1 LPQQFDAEI
10 AISAILLLAFDYS
23 CSASGAN
30 AEEFMNRTVLLVVL
44 LLVVI
49 VGGGLAF
56 IFLNNNTP
64 PAAEV
69 TGDANTEIPR
79 GVQETREPT
88 PTDIPMVP
96 VVIAIQDI
104 PRGTVIG
111 PDRVEVINFPAAN
124 APSGAFVSEE
134 DVVGYIAATD
144 IIAEEI
150 ILVRKLVEDLNAIGD
165 AGSDAAAIL
174 DPQRVAI
181 AVPIDEITSVA
192 YGLQP
197 GDRIDVI
204 VSMLFVDVDEDF
216 QTLLPNDMRILSST
230 TDENGLGIDWGSAS
244 FGSID
249 TTSLFIPL
257 VSIDPTTEAIIGL
270 SGQSAS
276 FTIVEEPNPL
286 DGRRQRPR
294 LVTQRTITD
303 AQVIWVGEFP
313 QDGRIFAP
321 APTPTEVATSTPE
334 GGTSGEEGTAPANT
348 PVPPRPSLM
357 TLAVNVQDAVVL
369 SWLSEAGLPMT
380 FVMRSARSQGLPDT
394 QPVTMNYIMQQY
406 NIAVPD
412 RYSYAL
418 EPAIRGIR
426 GVTLLDIGDERSGVV
441 VEPTAAGDE
450 EDEGSSGG

>member
-1 LPQQFDAEI
+1 
-10 AISAILLLAFDYS
+10 
-23 CSASGAN
+23 
-30 AEEFMNRTVLLVVL
+30 LVVL

-56 IFLNNNTP
+56 IFLSPPNGNGAEETRDPNQVNTP
-64 PAAEV
+64 DTDSPRETAA
-69 TGDANTEIPR
+69 
-79 GVQETREPT
+79 PT
-88 PTDIPMVP
+88 ATDIPMVP

-165 AGSDAAAIL
+165 AGSDAAAVL

-216 QTLLPNDMRILSST
+216 QSLLPNDVRILAGAADEFGNILLSWGEVSYGETTTANYYVPSLSLVTNPDGTVTQSS
-230 TDENGLGIDWGSAS
+230 SAS
-244 FGSID
+244 VNFS
-249 TTSLFIPL
+249 
-257 VSIDPTTEAIIGL
+257 
-270 SGQSAS
+270 
-276 FTIVEEPNPL
+276 IVEEPNPL

-303 AQVIWVGEFP
+303 AQVVWVGEFP
-313 QDGRIFAP
+313 SDGRIFAP

-334 GGTSGEEGTAPANT
+334 GGATTGEEGTAPANT

-394 QPVTMNYIMQQY
+394 SPVTMNYIMQQY
-406 NIAVPD
+406 NISVPE
-412 RYSYAL
+412 RYSYSL
-418 EPAIRGIR
+418 EPAIRGVR
-426 GVTLLDIGDERSGVV
+426 GITLLDVGQQRQNVV
-441 VEPTAAGDE
+441 AEPTDGPE
-450 EDEGSSGG
+450 EDRE

>member
-1 LPQQFDAEI
+1 
-10 AISAILLLAFDYS
+10 
-23 CSASGAN
+23 
-30 AEEFMNRTVLLVVL
+30 MNRTVLLVVL

-56 IFLNNNTP
+56 IFLQNGGQGNETNTSEP
-64 PAAEV
+64 
-69 TGDANTEIPR
+69 GDTNTETPR
-79 GVQETREPT
+79 INETREPT

-216 QTLLPNDMRILSST
+216 QTLLPNDVRILAGAADEFGNILLSWGEVSYGETSTANYYVPALSLVTGEDGTTTQSSST
-230 TDENGLGIDWGSAS
+230 SVN
-244 FGSID
+244 FSI
-249 TTSLFIPL
+249 I
-257 VSIDPTTEAIIGL
+257 
-270 SGQSAS
+270 
-276 FTIVEEPNPL
+276 EEPNPL

-334 GGTSGEEGTAPANT
+334 GGVAEGEEGTAAANT
-348 PVPPRPSLM
+348 PVPPRPHLM

-369 SWLSEAGLPMT
+369 S
-380 FVMRSARSQGLPDT
+380 
-394 QPVTMNYIMQQY
+394 
-406 NIAVPD
+406 
-412 RYSYAL
+412 
-418 EPAIRGIR
+418 
-426 GVTLLDIGDERSGVV
+426 
-441 VEPTAAGDE
+441 
-450 EDEGSSGG
+450 

>member
-1 LPQQFDAEI
+1 
-10 AISAILLLAFDYS
+10 
-23 CSASGAN
+23 
-30 AEEFMNRTVLLVVL
+30 MNRTVLLVVL

-56 IFLNNNTP
+56 IFLQGQPGNGGEETP
-64 PAAEV
+64 DPNAIATDEEQPRE
-69 TGDANTEIPR
+69 TQPPTATEIPM
-79 GVQETREPT
+79 
-88 PTDIPMVP
+88 IP

-111 PDRVEVINFPAAN
+111 PDRVDVIFFPAAN
-124 APSGAFVSEE
+124 APSGAFVEIE

-144 IIAEEI
+144 IYTEEI

-216 QTLLPNDMRILSST
+216 QTLLPNDTRILAGAA
-230 TDENGLGIDWGSAS
+230 DEFGNIVLSWGEAS
-244 FGSID
+244 FGEVSTASYFVPSLTLETSGDGTAQLQSSSNSVNFSI
-249 TTSLFIPL
+249 I
-257 VSIDPTTEAIIGL
+257 
-270 SGQSAS
+270 
-276 FTIVEEPNPL
+276 EEPNPL

-321 APTPTEVATSTPE
+321 APTPTEVASPTPE
-334 GGTSGEEGTAPANT
+334 GGGDEEGTAPANT

-394 QPVTMNYIMQQY
+394 SPVTMNYIMQAY
-406 NIAVPD
+406 GITVPD

-418 EPAIRGIR
+418 EPAIRGVR
-426 GVTLLDIGDERSGVV
+426 GVTLLDVGNERSGVV
-441 VEPTAAGDE
+441 VEPTETGDE
-450 EDEGSSGG
+450 EEASAEE